1 MRGWAVSIASLD
13 NPSRPSIVTFR
24 HLLLA
29 AALIAP
35 AACRDT
41 TRPDPSEFRIWTHS
55 LSAMTDAPNSATS
68 SDTVACQLYARVP
81 MPDSITTP
89 WSGEVDVYAWRARPG
104 SARTTANSVMG
115 KALLTVA
122 RGAGDSL
129 YVTLQGVVGVSFGG
143 RVDADYYVSAGG
155 DWTCDGRSSLPG
167 TQPGEAR
174 GHWFLSP
181 DIPIG

>member
-1 MRGWAVSIASLD
+1 
-13 NPSRPSIVTFR
+13 VTFR

-41 TRPDPSEFRIWTHS
+41 TRPDPDAFRIWSHTLFAS
-55 LSAMTDAPNSATS
+55 TSGSNTATS
-68 SDTVACQLYARVP
+68 SDTVACQLYAHVP

-89 WSGEVDVYAWRARPG
+89 WSGEVDVYAWRGRPG
-104 SARTTANSVMG
+104 TAQTTANSVLG

-143 RVDADYYVSAGG
+143 RVDANYYSGATG
-155 DWTCDGRSSLPG
+155 DWICDARSSLPG

-174 GHWFLSP
+174 GHWYLSP
-181 DIPIG
+181 DIPID